1 MIVSKVLQENSMFKR
16 DKNFFLHIFN
26 EWTKKEK
33 EYNQISLSSSKQN
46 ILLAIKYSYLLPVIK
61 I

>member
-33 EYNQISLSSSKQN
+33 EYNLK
-46 ILLAIKYSYLLPVIK
+46 ATKKTYK
-61 I
+61 INSGTPY